1 MTDPSGPPAQRR
13 RLLTVPKITFFVVA
27 ATAPLAAMVGV
38 VPYGFALGTGAGMPA
53 AYVLAG
59 LTMVCFV
66 AGYAA
71 MSREIVN
78 AGALYAYIRAALGRV
93 PGSAAAYLAALSYNA
108 LTVGL
113 FGAFGYFTD
122 LILAIPGVSWYWYAA
137 AAIALTAFLGRR
149 HIDVSAKLLG
159 ILMAAE
165 FAVLIAMDGGIVAH
179 KTVASLPLE
188 SFDPKV
194 ALGTGLGA
202 ALAFAFTSFA
212 GIESA
217 ALYGEEARN
226 PRRTV
231 ALASY
236 LAVAIVCVF
245 YGLTSW
251 LAVGGVGV
259 ADVRARSTSELGE
272 LFFNLTTQYTA
283 EWVTG
288 IMALLLLTSVL
299 ASIIALHNATSR
311 YLFALGREAL
321 LPRWLGA
328 THPRFHS
335 PHRASAAQSILAL
348 VVIAGFAVARM
359 DPYRNLGAS
368 MVSLGTVGIMVLLLG
383 TSLAVLV
390 FFGRRAAGRHWWRT
404 ILAPVLALAGLG
416 IAIVLV
422 LRYYAYITGTSSVF
436 VDDLPVLIP
445 VAAAAGVGRALWLR
459 ARQPEAYHA
468 LGHTESAP
476 GPTPVVDDSP
486 SAVHS

>member
-1 MTDPSGPPAQRR
+1 
-13 RLLTVPKITFFVVA
+13 
-27 ATAPLAAMVGV
+27 
-38 VPYGFALGTGAGMPA
+38 
-53 AYVLAG
+53 
-59 LTMVCFV
+59 
-66 AGYAA
+66 
-71 MSREIVN
+71 
-78 AGALYAYIRAALGRV
+78 
-93 PGSAAAYLAALSYNA
+93 
-108 LTVGL
+108 
-113 FGAFGYFTD
+113 
-122 LILAIPGVSWYWYAA
+122 
-137 AAIALTAFLGRR
+137 
-149 HIDVSAKLLG
+149 
-159 ILMAAE
+159 
-165 FAVLIAMDGGIVAH
+165 
-179 KTVASLPLE
+179 
-188 SFDPKV
+188 
-194 ALGTGLGA
+194 
-202 ALAFAFTSFA
+202 
-212 GIESA
+212 
-217 ALYGEEARN
+217 
-226 PRRTV
+226 
-231 ALASY
+231 
-236 LAVAIVCVF
+236 VF

-335 PHRASAAQSILAL
+335 PPRASATQS
-348 VVIAGFAVARM
+348 
-359 DPYRNLGAS
+359 
-368 MVSLGTVGIMVLLLG
+368 
-383 TSLAVLV
+383 
-390 FFGRRAAGRHWWRT
+390 
-404 ILAPVLALAGLG
+404 VLALAGLG

-476 GPTPVVDDSP
+476 GPTPAVDDAP